1 MKKPIIL
8 CLMVSALCISCKEI
22 HYTPPSLDAVRSAE
36 KARIQWSKEVQ
47 KTTVTQI
54 TVIDTTSIQDSITSV
69 SVKNVNTDS
78 ITSKTI
84 NQ

>member
-1 MKKPIIL
+1 
-8 CLMVSALCISCKEI
+8 MVSALSISCKEK

-54 TVIDTTSIQDSITSV
+54 TVIDTISIQDSITSV

-78 ITSKTI
+78 ITSKAI

>member
-1 MKKPIIL
+1 MKKPLIL
-8 CLMVSALCISCKEI
+8 CLMVSALCISCKEK

-36 KARIQWSKEVQ
+36 KARIQWSKVQ

-69 SVKNVNTDS
+69 SVKNLSTDS

>member
-1 MKKPIIL
+1 MKKPLIL
-8 CLMVSALCISCKEI
+8 CLMVSALCISCKEK

-54 TVIDTTSIQDSITSV
+54 TVIDTSIQDSITSV
-69 SVKNVNTDS
+69 SVKNLSTDS

>member
-1 MKKPIIL
+1 MKKPLIL
-8 CLMVSALCISCKEI
+8 CLMVSALCISCKEK
-22 HYTPPSLDAVRSAE
+22 HYTP
-36 KARIQWSKEVQ
+36 RIQWSKEVQ

-69 SVKNVNTDS
+69 SVKNLSTDS